1 MEKSLYRTVLL
12 SFLPVILAFST
23 VSPAAALNMLGAVPD
38 VGAEAPDFSLPD
50 TERTAVT
57 LGGFRG
63 KPILLVFCSC
73 YTDTCCSIV
82 NAVDDL
88 VEKYGERGLVVP
100 IVCAEIPE
108 VLKAEGYAGLTDKC
122 GEGHLFLMDED
133 RKVKGLYKARQLPT
147 SFLIDR
153 DMIIR
158 SRVRGVRDLYR
169 EEFRR
174 DLEELLPR

>member
-1 MEKSLYRTVLL
+1 MKRSLCRTVLVLLL
-12 SFLPVILAFST
+12 SGS
-23 VSPAAALNMLGAVPD
+23 VSLSAVAPAAALNMAGAVPE

-50 TERTAVT
+50 IEGKSVA
-57 LGGFRG
+57 LGDFRG

-82 NAVDDL
+82 SAVDDL
-88 VEKYGERGLVVP
+88 VGKYGERGLVVP
-100 IVCAEIPE
+100 IVCAEIPK
-108 VLKAEGYAGLTDKC
+108 VLKEEGYAGLTDKC
-122 GEGHLFLMDED
+122 GEGHLFLVDED
-133 RKVKGLYKARQLPT
+133 RKAKGSYKVRQLPT
-147 SFLIDR
+147 SFLVDR

-158 SRVRGVRDLYR
+158 SRVRGVRELYN